1 MPLRVRMLD
10 MITSKE
16 WQEFEK
22 DEMAKEKMDIDQ
34 KFRILDALY
43 EEAVYLGVFP
53 LKDPL
58 DGIDV
63 DVNIAKVVNNVPR
76 AA

>member
-1 MPLRVRMLD
+1 
-10 MITSKE
+10 MIINKE

-22 DEMAKEKMDIDQ
+22 EKLAKEKLDINQ

-43 EEAVYLGVFP
+43 EEAVCLGVFP

-58 DGIDV
+58 DGIDI